1 MDYFY
6 AQVEER
12 ENPALKTKPIGVG
25 GTSSRRGI
33 LCTSNYIARRYGV
46 KSAMPTFKAL
56 DLCPDL
62 VLIKPNFKLY
72 KKASDE
78 VFKIFHEYTDM
89 VEGISLDEAYLDVTD
104 VDKCHNSAT
113 LIAKEIKEKIYKR
126 TGLTASAGVSYN
138 KLLSKIAS
146 EYNKPNALLT
156 ITPEH
161 APDFIKTLPVNSIN
175 GVGKK
180 TNEKMKSLGLYTF
193 EDLQRKSLH
202 ELEHHF
208 GSYGLSLK
216 NYAQGI
222 DHREVKKERERKSL
236 SCERTLFENLDNSI
250 QMNSHI
256 IDIHEEMVRRLKSY
270 SHRQIKSIFV
280 KLKFSDFTQTTIE
293 TQSYDFDIEKYLKLM
308 NERYSEH
315 LRPIRLIGVGV
326 KFHRDTQFSRQL
338 YLPCC
343 A

>member
-12 ENPALKTKPIGVG
+12 ENPKLKTQPIGVG

-33 LCTSNYIARRYGV
+33 LCTANYIARRYGV
-46 KSAMPTFKAL
+46 RSAMPTFKAIE
-56 DLCPDL
+56 LCPNL
-62 VLIKPNFKLY
+62 VLIKPKFSLY
-72 KKASDE
+72 QEASE
-78 VFKIFHEYTDM
+78 KVFKIFHEYTDR
-89 VEGISLDEAYLDVTD
+89 VEGISLDEAYLDVTE
-104 VDKCHNSAT
+104 VEKCSNSAT
-113 LIAKEIKEKIYKR
+113 LMAKEIKERIYKE
-126 TGLTASAGVSYN
+126 TQLTASAGVSYN
-138 KLLSKIAS
+138 KLISKIAS

-156 ITPEH
+156 ITPEM
-161 APDFIKTLPVNSIN
+161 APKFIDNLPVNSIN

-180 TNEKMKSLGLYTF
+180 TYERMRKLGIFTF
-193 EDLQRKSLH
+193 GDLQKMNLH
-202 ELEHHF
+202 DLEHYF

-216 NYAQGI
+216 NYSFGI

-236 SCERTLFENLDNSI
+236 SCERTMMENLDNVI
-250 QMNSHI
+250 QMNSYI
-256 IDIHEEMVRRLKSY
+256 IDIHAEMLRRLEKY

-293 TQSYDFDIEKYLKLM
+293 TQSASNEIEKYLELM
-308 NERYSEH
+308 KERFSQH
-315 LRPIRLIGVGV
+315 LKPIRLIGVGV
-326 KFHRDTQFSRQL
+326 KFHRDIQFSKQL

>member
-12 ENPALKTKPIGVG
+12 ERPELKTKPIGVG

-33 LCTSNYIARRYGV
+33 LCTANYIARRYGV
-46 KSAMPTFKAL
+46 RSAMPTFKAVE
-56 DLCPDL
+56 LCPDL

-72 KKASDE
+72 KEASE
-78 VFKIFHEYTDM
+78 EIFKIFHEYTDR

-104 VDKCHNSAT
+104 VKLCSNSAT

-138 KLLSKIAS
+138 KLLAKIAS

-156 ITPEH
+156 ITPQN
-161 APDFIKTLPVNSIN
+161 APGFIYNLPVNSIN

-180 TNEKMKSLGLYTF
+180 TNEKMKTLGIHTF
-193 EDLQRKSLH
+193 GDLQKLSLH
-202 ELEHHF
+202 ELEYHF
-208 GSYGLSLK
+208 GSYAISLK
-216 NYAQGI
+216 NYSMGI
-222 DHREVKKERERKSL
+222 DHREVRKERERKSL
-236 SCERTLFENLDNSI
+236 SCERTLMDNI
-250 QMNSHI
+250 GDIVQMNSQI
-256 IDIHEEMVRRLKSY
+256 IDIHEEMKSRLEKH

-293 TQSYDFDIEKYLKLM
+293 TQSYDFDLEKYLHLM
-308 NERYSEH
+308 RERYSEH

-326 KFHRDTQFSRQL
+326 KFHPDIQFSRQL